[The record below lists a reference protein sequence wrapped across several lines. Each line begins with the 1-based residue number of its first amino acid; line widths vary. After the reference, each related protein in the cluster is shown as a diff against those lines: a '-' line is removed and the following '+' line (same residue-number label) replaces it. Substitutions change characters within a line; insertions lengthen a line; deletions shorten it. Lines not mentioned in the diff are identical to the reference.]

1 MCRKKR
7 QWGKI
12 QDIQAMQLLRCS
24 SYQDPHMHTHPSA
37 LTSPTTTEAP
47 QPLCM
52 VTNKQQADLPT
63 NPQFC

>member
-1 MCRKKR
+1 MSERKDSGAKSR
-7 QWGKI
+7 ISKQCNYLAAEVTKTLI
-12 QDIQAMQLLRCS
+12 CT
-24 SYQDPHMHTHPSA
+24 YPSA
-37 LTSPTTTEAP
+37 LTNPTTTEAP